1 MQTKQLQKYLDK
13 ISALKQVLNVL
24 SICALFIITS
34 INISSTK
41 LSTSKISIFAII
53 FIQTSSIL
61 FSLILKGFSQ
71 ILSKLSSILFATLLF
86 IFLSI

>member
-13 ISALKQVLNVL
+13 ISALKQVLKVL

>member
-1 MQTKQLQKYLDK
+1 MQKYLDK
-13 ISALKQVLNVL
+13 ISALKQVLKVL
-24 SICALFIITS
+24 AICALFIITS

-53 FIQTSSIL
+53 FIETIAIL
-61 FSLILKGFSQ
+61 FSLILKAFSQ
-71 ILSKLSSILFATLLF
+71 ILSKLSSVFFATLLF

>member
-53 FIQTSSIL
+53 FIETISIL

>member
-13 ISALKQVLNVL
+13 ISALKQVLKVL
-24 SICALFIITS
+24 FICALFIITS

-53 FIQTSSIL
+53 FIETISIL
-61 FSLILKGFSQ
+61 FSLILKAFSQ